1 MRGRR
6 GAGASTTTAGPAR
19 AETRIAALTVA
30 VLLLSGALM
39 GSVNLLVDGVIREGA
54 PRAVYAG
61 TMALLVAVAVP
72 LAVWQRIG
80 RWTIFG
86 LVLLGDLVY
95 LVVALSITDPA
106 RYATPLMM
114 LLAAFVAA
122 WFLDGWM
129 LGLHLVVTPAV
140 LAGALWGNYDSL
152 TGLVVQ
158 VCVNAAV
165 LDLAA
170 AGVYLLRRRV
180 QRLLAAT
187 QQLSLRDPL
196 TGLSNRR
203 HLEEQAGRVWRQA
216 RREGSRVVAL
226 VLDLDHF
233 KQLNDTHGHAAGDA
247 VLRAV
252 AAALSATVRPADVLA
267 RLGGEE
273 LAVLGMV
280 GDAAE
285 ANRLAER
292 LRAAV
297 AAARTDDG
305 HAVTASI
312 GIALVRPADGEDAT
326 DGLWRL
332 LDGADAA
339 MYQAKQAGRDRVAA
353 ILTPRPRSAVT
364 RATAPEPEAQAG

>member
-1 MRGRR
+1 MTAARGD
-6 GAGASTTTAGPAR
+6 GGPA
-19 AETRIAALTVA
+19 AAPPTRVGERGVAALTVA
-30 VLLLSGALM
+30 VLLATGALM
-39 GSVNLLVDGVIREGA
+39 GSVNLLVDGVLRPGA
-54 PRAVYAG
+54 SRWVYAA
-61 TMALLVAVAVP
+61 TMVLLVAVAVP
-72 LAVWQRIG
+72 LAVRRRIG
-80 RWTIFG
+80 RRTIFG

-95 LVVALSITDPA
+95 LVVALSITDPT

-114 LLAAFVAA
+114 LFAAFVAA

-129 LGLHLVVTPAV
+129 LVVHLVLTPAV
-140 LAGALWGNYDSL
+140 VAGALWGSYDNHTAL
-152 TGLVVQ
+152 AVQ
-158 VCVNAAV
+158 VCVNAGV
-165 LDLAA
+165 LDLAS
-170 AGVYLLRRRV
+170 AGVFVLRRRIE
-180 QRLLAAT
+180 RLLSAT

-216 RREGSRVVAL
+216 RRDGARVVAM

-233 KQLNDTHGHAAGDA
+233 KRLNDTHGHAAGDA

-252 AAALSATVRPADVLA
+252 AAALSAGVRPTDVLA

-273 LAVLGMV
+273 LAVLGVV

-292 LRAAV
+292 LRSAV
-297 AAARTDDG
+297 AAARTGDG
-305 HAVTASI
+305 HTVTASI
-312 GIALVRPADGEDAT
+312 GIALVRPTEGEDPA

-353 ILTPRPRSAVT
+353 VLTPRPRSAPAAE
-364 RATAPEPEAQAG
+364 ATDDEASEVA